1 MAMLNNQR
9 VIIYLPFAYLQVRY
23 RSHSPFSSMIFDDL
37 QCWKNGDFP
46 VHDAKYPKGTIHGS
60 EPYRPFLRAETIL
73 DLIFC
78 FAYLQPIHTLGTQM
92 NIWTRVAVR
101 DYLCSWI
108 GGNYG

>member
-23 RSHSPFSSMIFDDL
+23 RSHSPFRSMIFDDL
-37 QCWKNGDFP
+37 QFWKNGDFP

-73 DLIFC
+73 DLIFLFC
-78 FAYLQPIHTLGTQM
+78 VSSANPYIGYSNEYLDTGRSSRPPM
-92 NIWTRVAVR
+92 
-101 DYLCSWI
+101 
-108 GGNYG
+108 